1 MVKTRALII
10 SAAIIG
16 FLSTLTLSQNYLSN
30 ISATKNDPI
39 FTTYAAPLSRSEY
52 IVDEGYQF
60 KFYDEKNGINFET
73 DNAGHLCL
81 AFKLN
86 GEVRYLLNQMYA
98 QPIITTSYS
107 DLVKY
112 YYQPFEGIDIG
123 VFFQVY
129 SSRIAIQDIS
139 ITNNTNSPVILDV
152 YPFFHNPG
160 AISEVGI
167 SQSGRIFAFR
177 HEEHPDGWTLSHGVP
192 YSNDLADVY
201 LINEVPDAYGAYIEI
216 GSLEENTK
224 AQKTKGENYCVEWG
238 TVQHADGSLCY
249 HLPPYAQQ
257 IILHNG
263 SVDEILTEE
272 APKWGDPD
280 PNISG
285 NGYQGCEL
293 GNFKNNAIA
302 VGDSFTI
309 IFTCTATGQQGIA
322 TGFIT
327 QLPAPV
333 GIRTDIQMSEGTFSP
348 IPQNVDVHFS
358 QYFTSAVISWDYVPG
373 NLYSIYRRTR
383 STPGRYD
390 LIADSIT
397 LGGYL
402 DIGLNPDSTYGYI
415 VIARDSSGQFSGHS
429 QESGSIYSSYDNFF
443 SDIYNQKL
451 KKVIPAD
458 NNKVVAF
465 QKTLSLE
472 PNESKTLRIIRGVTE
487 AESSLDS
494 LILGCE
500 NLMTYNM
507 EQAIMDDEEI
517 YSRIP
522 RLEFTDSDIEMMYWS
537 AFSMI
542 RQCMLPPEGECS
554 YNYYVFSRE
563 PTWGWGHGGQ
573 VFHES
578 IVMLAYVYMDPL
590 SAMNSQRVFMERQ
603 WEDGYINYRT
613 GPYLNETIPYGNQY
627 TTSAPWFNWENW
639 EIFRISKDT
648 LFLKEAYL
656 SGKKFYQYWLDN
668 RDADRDGLC
677 EWGAHAVL
685 ECVRDGQ
692 VAVWDQVGWP
702 ANFECLDLN
711 VMLVNEAKSLA
722 EMAQELGYTD
732 EYQYWTGEAANR
744 TDSINECMWDTET
757 EFYYHVDKNDH
768 DFTFNT
774 LNDLKRKEIIGFL
787 PLWAG
792 VCDDQQAAK
801 LVNHLKN
808 TSEFWRSYG
817 IPSLSASDSYYNPT
831 GYWNGPVWV
840 QWQYL
845 IFRGLLQ
852 YGYVSEAR
860 QLAEKVFKNVIN
872 QLKINHC
879 FWELYSPDANF
890 GGWHK
895 SYIWTGIVARI
906 LIDLNDLSLEVKKS
920 DKTAIPGQFE
930 LNQNHPNPFNP
941 ITTISFQ
948 LPRASNVE
956 LKIYNLTGQL
966 EETLVNEKKD
976 AGYYSIQWDA
986 TQYSSGVYIYRIQVE
1001 DPARGGTD
1009 GFSAVK
1015 KCILMK

>member
-1 MVKTRALII
+1 MVKLRALII
-10 SAAIIG
+10 SAAIMG
-16 FLSTLTLSQNYLSN
+16 LLSTLSLSQNYLSE
-30 ISATKNDPI
+30 ISAKKEEPI
-39 FTTYAAPLSRSEY
+39 FTTYAAPLSHSRY
-52 IVDEGYQF
+52 IVDEGYQL
-60 KFYDEKNGINFET
+60 KYDEAENGINFET

-86 GEVRYLLNQMYA
+86 GEIRYRLDQMYTE
-98 QPIITTSYS
+98 PIITTSYS

-112 YYQPFEGIDIG
+112 YYQPFEGIDVDI
-123 VFFQVY
+123 FFQVY
-129 SSRIAIQDIS
+129 SSRIAIQNIS
-139 ITNNTNSPVILDV
+139 ITNNTDSTVILDI
-152 YPFFHNPG
+152 YPFFQN
-160 AISEVGI
+160 SSTVENVEI
-167 SQSGRIFAFR
+167 SQDRRTYTFR
-177 HEEHPDGWTLSHGVP
+177 HEEDADWWTLSHGVP
-192 YSNDLADVY
+192 YVSDLADVY
-201 LINEVPDAYGAYIEI
+201 IINEVPDAFGAYIEI
-216 GSLEENTK
+216 GSLDENAK
-224 AQKTKGENYCVEWG
+224 AQKTRAENYCIEWG
-238 TVQHADGSLCY
+238 TVRHTDGSLCY

-263 SVDEILTEE
+263 SANEILTEE

-280 PNISG
+280 PNVPG

-293 GNFKNNAIA
+293 GNFREPAIS
-302 VGDSFTI
+302 VGDSFTV
-309 IFTCTATGQQGIA
+309 IFTCTATGQQG
-322 TGFIT
+322 TVTDVIT
-327 QLPAPV
+327 QLPAPN
-333 GIRTDIQMSEGTFSP
+333 GIRADIQIAEGTFPP
-348 IPQNVDVHFS
+348 IPQNLDVHFS
-358 QYFTSAVISWDYVPG
+358 QDYSSAFISWDQESEYF
-373 NLYSIYRRTR
+373 YSLYRRSG
-383 STPGRYD
+383 STPGQYN

-415 VIARDSSGQFSGHS
+415 SIARDSSGQFSGHS
-429 QESGSIYSSYDNFF
+429 QESGNIYGSYDNFF

-451 KKVIPAD
+451 KKVIPAG
-458 NNKVVAF
+458 NSKIVAF

-472 PNESKTLRIIRGVTE
+472 PGESKALRIVRGVTE
-487 AESSLDS
+487 DESSPDS
-494 LILGCE
+494 LISKCE

-507 EQAIMDDEEI
+507 EQAIKDNEEI

-522 RLEFTDSDIEMMYWS
+522 RLEFSDSDIEMMYWN

-578 IVMLAYVYMDPL
+578 LVMLAYVYMDPL

-613 GPYLNETIPYGNQY
+613 GPYLNETISYGNQY
-627 TTSAPWFNWENW
+627 TTSAPWFNWENL
-639 EIFRISKDT
+639 EIYKISKDT
-648 LFLKEAYL
+648 LFLGEAYQA
-656 SGKKFYQYWLDN
+656 GKKFYQYWLNN
-668 RDADRDGLC
+668 RDSDGDSLC

-692 VAVWDQVGWP
+692 VAVWNQVGWP
-702 ANFECLDLN
+702 SNFECLDLN

-732 EYQYWTGEAANR
+732 EYQYWKEEAANR

-768 DFTFNT
+768 DFSFNT
-774 LNDLKRKEIIGFL
+774 SNDLKRKEIVGFL

-792 VCDDQQAAK
+792 VASDQQAMK
-801 LVNHLKN
+801 LVQHLTN

-817 IPSLSASDSYYNPT
+817 VPSLSASDSYYNPT

-845 IFRGLLQ
+845 IFRGLLR
-852 YGYVSEAR
+852 YGYVNEAQ
-860 QLAEKVFKNVIN
+860 QLAERVFENVIQ
-872 QLKINHC
+872 QLKTNHY
-879 FWELYSPDANF
+879 FWELYSPDDNW

-895 SYIWTGIVARI
+895 NYIWTGIVARM
-906 LIDLNDLSLEVKKS
+906 LIDLHNLDLDVGKS
-920 DKTAIPGQFE
+920 DKKLIPLQFE
-930 LNQNHPNPFNP
+930 LNQNYPNPFNP
-941 ITTISFQ
+941 TTTILFQ
-948 LPRASNVE
+948 LTKVSNVE
-956 LKIYNLTGQL
+956 FTIYNLTGQL
-966 EETLVNEKKD
+966 EETLMNEKKD

-986 TQYSSGVYIYRIQVE
+986 SQYSSGVYIYRIQ
-1001 DPARGGTD
+1001 AD

-1015 KCILMK
+1015 KCILLK

>member
-1 MVKTRALII
+1 MVKIKALII
-10 SAAIIG
+10 SAAITG
-16 FLSTLTLSQNYLSN
+16 LLSTLTLSQNYLSN
-30 ISATKNDPI
+30 ISATKDDPI

-60 KFYDEKNGINFET
+60 KHYKDNNGINFET

-86 GEVRYLLNQMYA
+86 GEIRYRLDQMYA
-98 QPIITTSYS
+98 EPIITTSYS
-107 DLVKY
+107 DHIKY
-112 YYQPFEGIDIG
+112 YYQPFEGIDIS

-129 SSRIAIQDIS
+129 SSRIAIQNIS
-139 ITNNTNSPVILDV
+139 ITNNTDSTVILDV
-152 YPFFHNPG
+152 YPFFQNPYT
-160 AISEVGI
+160 IENVEI
-167 SQSGRIFAFR
+167 SQDRRTYTFL
-177 HEEHPDGWTLSHGVP
+177 HEEAPDGWTLSHGVP
-192 YSNDLADVY
+192 YSSDLADVY
-201 LINEVPDAYGAYIEI
+201 VINEAPDAYGAYIEL

-224 AQKTKGENYCVEWG
+224 AQKNKGENYCVEWG
-238 TVQHADGSLCY
+238 TVQHADGTSCY
-249 HLPPYAQQ
+249 HSHSYAQQ

-272 APKWGDPD
+272 APKWGDLD
-280 PNISG
+280 PNIPG

-293 GNFKNNAIA
+293 GNFRNPKVAI
-302 VGDSFTI
+302 GDSFTV

-327 QLPAPV
+327 QLPAPS
-333 GIRTDIQMSEGTFSP
+333 GIRTDIQMTEGTFPP
-348 IPQNVDVHFS
+348 IPQNIAVHFS
-358 QYFTSAVISWDYVPG
+358 QDSTSAFITWDQESEY
-373 NLYSIYRRTR
+373 LYSLYRR
-383 STPGRYD
+383 SSSNPGRYG
-390 LIADSIT
+390 LITDSLIYT
-397 LGGYL
+397 GYI
-402 DIGLNPDSTYGYI
+402 DERLNSDSSYGYI

-429 QESGSIYSSYDNFF
+429 EELGNIDESSVIFFTDLQNKDLINF
-443 SDIYNQKL
+443 
-451 KKVIPAD
+451 IPAEYS
-458 NNKVVAF
+458 KVVAF
-465 QKTLSLE
+465 QKSLSIA
-472 PNESKTLRIIRGVTE
+472 PSESKALRIIRGVTE
-487 AESSLDS
+487 AENSLDS
-494 LILGCE
+494 LILDCE

-578 IVMLAYVYMDPL
+578 IVMLAYAFMDPL

-613 GPYLNETIPYGNQY
+613 GPYLNETIPYDNQY

-668 RDADRDGLC
+668 RDADEDGLC

-711 VMLVNEAKSLA
+711 VLLMNEARSLA

-732 EYQYWTGEAANR
+732 DYQYWTGTAANR
-744 TDSINECMWDTET
+744 TDFINGCMWDTET

-774 LNDLKRKEIIGFL
+774 SNDLKRKEIIGFL

-792 VCDDQQAAK
+792 VASDQQAAK
-801 LVNHLKN
+801 LVNHLTN

-845 IFRGLLQ
+845 IFKGLLR
-852 YGYVSEAR
+852 YGYVSEAQ
-860 QLAEKVFKNVIN
+860 QLADKVIKNAIN
-872 QLKINHC
+872 RLKADHC
-879 FWELYSPDANF
+879 FWELYSPDDNW

-895 SYIWTGIVARI
+895 SYIWTGIATRM
-906 LIDLNDLSLEVKKS
+906 LIDLNNLSSELGKN
-920 DKTAIPGQFE
+920 DKTVIPDQFG
-930 LNQNHPNPFNP
+930 LRQNYPNPFNP
-941 ITTISFQ
+941 ITTISYD
-948 LPRASNVE
+948 LPQESNVS
-956 LKIYNLTGQL
+956 LAIYDIFGRLVD
-966 EETLVNEKKD
+966 TLVDQKQG
-976 AGYYSIQWDA
+976 AGNYTVQWEA
-986 TQYSSGVYIYRIQVE
+986 SQYSSGVYIYRIQ
-1001 DPARGGTD
+1001 AD

-1015 KCILMK
+1015 KCLLIK